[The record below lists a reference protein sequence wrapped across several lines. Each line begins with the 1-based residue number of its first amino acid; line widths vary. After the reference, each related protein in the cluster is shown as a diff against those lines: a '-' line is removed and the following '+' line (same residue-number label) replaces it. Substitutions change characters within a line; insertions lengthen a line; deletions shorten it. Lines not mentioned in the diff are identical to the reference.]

1 IEFDINKDVVYQKGK
16 SEGKSE
22 GLYEGEFKAKRAM
35 IIEMLKDG
43 SLSLQKIASYAR
55 VSIDEVVA
63 IQQEISNNQ

>member
-1 IEFDINKDVVYQKGK
+1 
-16 SEGKSE
+16 
-22 GLYEGEFKAKRAM
+22 M